1 MNIAKNSTW
10 TLFKHI
16 KNSIIKGVGSAVVL
30 LSKDMGSALRH
41 WEVAG
46 PELYRLLEEYERLY
60 NITSNENEGK
70 HHDDYIEFQ
79 KNDTGRLQRH
89 SKIIFLHPLEENR
102 LVVLDTGGAMNS
114 DVETCLDNL
123 LERNEERDKKFTN
136 TAL

>member
-1 MNIAKNSTW
+1 
-10 TLFKHI
+10 
-16 KNSIIKGVGSAVVL
+16 
-30 LSKDMGSALRH
+30 MGSALRH

-46 PELYRLLEEYERLY
+46 PELYRLLEEYERLH

-70 HHDDYIEFQ
+70 HHDDYTEFQ
-79 KNDTGRLQRH
+79 KNDTRLLQRH